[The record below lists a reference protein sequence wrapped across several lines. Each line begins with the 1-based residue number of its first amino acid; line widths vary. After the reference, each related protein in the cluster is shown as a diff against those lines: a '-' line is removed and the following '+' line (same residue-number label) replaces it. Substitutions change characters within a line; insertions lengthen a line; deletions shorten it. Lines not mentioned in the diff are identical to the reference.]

1 MQIKCLAQQHDIL
14 MSMRV
19 EPSSKEEADLLP
31 SWAWCIDVNE
41 GWTIEQGRSWLLA
54 LMGILMSMRVE
65 PSSKEEA
72 DFLLKVM
79 TYWCQWGLNH
89 RAKKNLTYC
98 PHGHDVL
105 MSMRVEPSS
114 KEEADFLPSWAYW
127 CQWGLNHRA
136 KKKLTF
142 CSRAWRIDVNEG
154 WTIEQRWS
162 WLLALMGILMSMRVE
177 PSSKEEA
184 DFLLKGMT
192 YWCQWGLN
200 HRAKKKL
207 TSCSRAWHIDVNEGW
222 TIEQRRSW
230 LLALMGILMSMR
242 VEPSSKEEADFLLK
256 GMTYW
261 CQWGLNHRAKK
272 KLTSCSRAWHIDVNE
287 GWTIEQRRSWLLAL
301 MGILMSMRVEPSSK
315 EEADFLLKGMTY
327 WCQWGLNHRAKKK
340 LTSCS
345 RAWHIDVNEGWTIE
359 QRRSWLL
366 ALMGILM
373 SMRVE
378 PSSKEEADFLLKGMT
393 YWCQWG
399 LNHWAKKKLTSCSRA
414 WHIDVNEGWTIE
426 QRGSLLLALMGILM
440 SMRIEP
446 SSKEEADFL
455 PSWAYWCQWGL
466 NHRAK
471 KKLTSCSRAWHI
483 DVNEGWTIEQRGSL
497 LLALMGILMSMR
509 VEPSSKEE
517 ADFLLK
523 GMTYWCQWG
532 LNHRAKKKLTSCSR
546 AWRIDVNEG
555 WTIEQRRSWLLAQ
568 GHDIL
573 MSMRVEPSSKEEAYF
588 LPSWAYWCQWGLNH
602 RVKKKLTSCSRA
614 WHIDVNEGWTIEQRR
629 SWLLAQGHDIL
640 MSMRVEPSSKEEAYF
655 LPSWAYWCQWGLN
668 HRARKKL
675 TSCSRAWHIDVNEG
689 WTIEQRGSLLLA
701 LMGIL
706 MSMRVEPS
714 SKEEADFL
722 PSWAYWCQ
730 WGLNHRAKKKLTSCS
745 RAWHID
751 VNEGWTIEQRRSWLL
766 ALMGIL
772 MSMRVE
778 PSSKEEADFLLK
790 GMRYW
795 CQWGLNHRAKKK
807 LTSCSRA
814 WHIDVNEGW
823 TIEQRGSLLLA
834 LMGILMSMRVEPS
847 SKEEADFLPS
857 WAYWCQW
864 GLNHRAKKK
873 LTSCSRAWH
882 IDVNEGWTIEQRG
895 SLLLALMGILMSM
908 RVEPS
913 SKEEADFLLKGMTY
927 WCQWWLNHRAKKKLT
942 SCSRAWRID
951 VNEGWTIEQRR
962 SWLLAQGHDILMSMR
977 VEPSSKEEAYFLPS
991 WAYWC
996 QWGLNHRAKKKLTS
1010 CSRAWHIDVNEG
1022 WTIEQRRSWLLAQ
1035 GHDILMSMRV
1045 EPSSKEEAYF
1055 LPSWAYW
1062 CQWGLN
1068 HRAKK
1073 KLTSCSRAWDIDV
1086 NEGWTIEQ
1094 RRSWLLAQGHDIL
1107 MSMRVEPSSKE
1118 EAYFLPSWA
1127 YWCQWGLNH
1136 RAKKKLTSCPH
1147 GHIDVNEGWT
1157 IEQRRSWLLA
1167 QGHDILMSMRVEPSS
1182 KEEAYFLLKGMT
1194 YWCQWGLNHR
1204 AKRKLTSCPH
1214 GHIDVNEG
1222 WTIEQRRSL
1231 LLAQG
1236 HDVLMSMRVEP
1247 SSKEEADFLLKGMT
1261 YWCQWGLNH
1270 RAKKKLTS
1278 CSRAWHIDVNEGW
1291 TIEQRGSWLLAQGHD
1306 VLMSM
1311 RVEPSSKEEADFLPS
1326 WAYWCQWG
1334 LNHRAKKKLTS
1345 CPHGHIDVNEGWTI
1359 EQRRSWLLALMGI
1372 LMSMRVEPS
1381 SKEEAD
1387 FLLKGMTYWC
1397 QWGLNH
1403 RAKKNLTYCPHG
1415 HDVLMSMRVEPSSK
1429 EEADFL
1435 PSWAYWCQWGLNH
1448 RAKKKLTSCS
1458 RAWRIDVN
1466 EGWTIEQRRSWLL
1479 ALMGIL
1485 MSMRVEPSSKE
1496 EADFLLKG
1504 MSYWCQ
1510 WGLNHRA
1517 KKKLTSC

>member
-1 MQIKCLAQQHDIL
+1 

-19 EPSSKEEADLLP
+19 
-31 SWAWCIDVNE
+31 
-41 GWTIEQGRSWLLA
+41 
-54 LMGILMSMRVE
+54 
-65 PSSKEEA
+65 
-72 DFLLKVM
+72 
-79 TYWCQWGLNH
+79 
-89 RAKKNLTYC
+89 
-98 PHGHDVL
+98 
-105 MSMRVEPSS
+105 
-114 KEEADFLPSWAYW
+114 
-127 CQWGLNHRA
+127 
-136 KKKLTF
+136 
-142 CSRAWRIDVNEG
+142 
-154 WTIEQRWS
+154 
-162 WLLALMGILMSMRVE
+162 
-177 PSSKEEA
+177 
-184 DFLLKGMT
+184 
-192 YWCQWGLN
+192 
-200 HRAKKKL
+200 
-207 TSCSRAWHIDVNEGW
+207 
-222 TIEQRRSW
+222 
-230 LLALMGILMSMR
+230 
-242 VEPSSKEEADFLLK
+242 
-256 GMTYW
+256 
-261 CQWGLNHRAKK
+261 
-272 KLTSCSRAWHIDVNE
+272 
-287 GWTIEQRRSWLLAL
+287 
-301 MGILMSMRVEPSSK
+301 
-315 EEADFLLKGMTY
+315 
-327 WCQWGLNHRAKKK
+327 
-340 LTSCS
+340 
-345 RAWHIDVNEGWTIE
+345 
-359 QRRSWLL
+359 
-366 ALMGILM
+366 
-373 SMRVE
+373 
-378 PSSKEEADFLLKGMT
+378 
-393 YWCQWG
+393 
-399 LNHWAKKKLTSCSRA
+399 
-414 WHIDVNEGWTIE
+414 
-426 QRGSLLLALMGILM
+426 
-440 SMRIEP
+440 EP

-483 DVNEGWTIEQRGSL
+483 DVNEGWTIEQR
-497 LLALMGILMSMR
+497 
-509 VEPSSKEE
+509 
-517 ADFLLK
+517 
-523 GMTYWCQWG
+523 
-532 LNHRAKKKLTSCSR
+532 
-546 AWRIDVNEG
+546 
-555 WTIEQRRSWLLAQ
+555 RSWLLAQ

-573 MSMRVEPSSKEEAYF
+573 MSMRVEPSSKEEADF

-602 RVKKKLTSCSRA
+602 RAKKKLTSCSRA

-629 SWLLAQGHDIL
+629 RWLLAQGHD
-640 MSMRVEPSSKEEAYF
+640 
-655 LPSWAYWCQWGLN
+655 
-668 HRARKKL
+668 
-675 TSCSRAWHIDVNEG
+675 
-689 WTIEQRGSLLLA
+689 
-701 LMGIL
+701 IL

-766 ALMGIL
+766 AQGHDILMSMRVEPLSKEEADFLPSWAYWCQWGLNHRAKKKLTSCSRAWHIDVNEGWTIEQRRSWLLALMGILMSMRVEPSSKEEAYFLPSWAYWCQWGLNHRAKKKLTSCPHGHIDVNEGWTIEQRRSWLLAQGHDILMSMRVEPSSKEEADFLLKGMTYWCQWGLNHRAKRKLTSCPHGHIDVNEGWTIEQRRSWLLAQGHDILMSMRVEPSSKEEADFLLKGMTYWCQWGLNHRAKRKLTSCPHGHIDVNEGWTIEQRRSWLLAQGHDILMSMRVEPSSKEEADFLLKGMTYWCQWGLNHRAKRKLTSCPHGHIDVNEGWTIEQRRSWLLAQGHDIL

-882 IDVNEGWTIEQRG
+882 IDVNEGWTIEQRR
-895 SLLLALMGILMSM
+895 SWLLAQGHDILMSM

-913 SKEEADFLLKGMTY
+913 SKGEAYFLPSWAY
-927 WCQWWLNHRAKKKLT
+927 WCQWGLNHRAKKKLT

-977 VEPSSKEEAYFLPS
+977 VEPSSKEEADFLLKGMTYWCQWGLNHRAKRKLTSCSRAWRIDVNEGWTIEQRRSLLLALMGILMSMRVEPSSKGEADFLPS

-1010 CSRAWHIDVNEG
+1010 CPHGHIDVNEGWTIEQRRSWLLALMCILMSMRVEPSSKEEADFLLKGMTYWCQWG

-1073 KLTSCSRAWDIDV
+1073 KLNSCSRAWHIDV

-1094 RRSWLLAQGHDIL
+1094 RRSWLLALMGILVPMRVEPSSKEEADFWPLWAYWCQWGLNHRAKKKLTSCPHGHIDVNEGWTIEQRRSWLLALMGILVPMRVEPSSKEEADFLPSWAYWCQWGLNHRAKKKLTSGPHGHIGANEGWTIEQRRSWLLALMGIL

-1118 EAYFLPSWA
+1118 EADFWPSWA

-1167 QGHDILMSMRVEPSS
+1167 LMGILVPMRVEPSS
-1182 KEEAYFLLKGMT
+1182 KEEADFLPSWA

-1204 AKRKLTSCPH
+1204 AKKKLTSYPH

-1222 WTIEQRRSL
+1222 WTIEQRRS
-1231 LLAQG
+1231 
-1236 HDVLMSMRVEP
+1236 
-1247 SSKEEADFLLKGMT
+1247 
-1261 YWCQWGLNH
+1261 
-1270 RAKKKLTS
+1270 
-1278 CSRAWHIDVNEGW
+1278 
-1291 TIEQRGSWLLAQGHD
+1291 WLLA
-1306 VLMSM
+1306 LMGILVPL

-1372 LMSMRVEPS
+1372 LVPMRVEPWKLKKWICVNFKCYS
-1381 SKEEAD
+1381 SKELITLNTLHEVVPTWYSFHSWVDWSNAD
-1387 FLLKGMTYWC
+1387 
-1397 QWGLNH
+1397 
-1403 RAKKNLTYCPHG
+1403 
-1415 HDVLMSMRVEPSSK
+1415 
-1429 EEADFL
+1429 
-1435 PSWAYWCQWGLNH
+1435 
-1448 RAKKKLTSCS
+1448 
-1458 RAWRIDVN
+1458 
-1466 EGWTIEQRRSWLL
+1466 
-1479 ALMGIL
+1479 
-1485 MSMRVEPSSKE
+1485 
-1496 EADFLLKG
+1496 
-1504 MSYWCQ
+1504 
-1510 WGLNHRA
+1510 
-1517 KKKLTSC
+1517 